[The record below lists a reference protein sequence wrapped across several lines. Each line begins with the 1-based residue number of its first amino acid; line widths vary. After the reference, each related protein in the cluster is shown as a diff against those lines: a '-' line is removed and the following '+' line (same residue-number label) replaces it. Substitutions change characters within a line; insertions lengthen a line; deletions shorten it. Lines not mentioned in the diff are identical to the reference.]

1 MCTLLEAF
9 LFDYKRKISV
19 FNDFK
24 KLGWVRILLLIV
36 GFVLYAIAIC
46 KANLIFI
53 VVTVIFL
60 IVAVHLALRPQLSKN
75 RTQGRKHKGLH
86 KGQNTNTKDSKNK
99 NCEQIHWFRTRRVN
113 VVEKMIKKDIT
124 GLSENELIDLL
135 VKECDNKLKETRPS
149 EIAKKKIAPVGVLV
163 GIIFTTLFAAYLYD
177 NSLISNQVEGSKSLT
192 EWVLKIMPEI
202 SNAIISN
209 ENTLILFMILCFCIT
224 IIYLTIS
231 FIFLPF
237 IVSSIDRDWLLTKEL
252 KSILRYIQK
261 KQANA

>member
-24 KLGWVRILLLIV
+24 KLGWVWILLLVV
-36 GFVLYAIAIC
+36 GFVLYAIAIFR
-46 KANLIFI
+46 ANLIFI

-60 IVAVHLALRPQLSKN
+60 IIAVHLALRPLLSKN
-75 RTQGRKHKGLH
+75 RTQGRKSKGLH
-86 KGQNTNTKDSKNK
+86 KGQKTNKKDSKNK

-113 VVEKMIKKDIT
+113 VVENIIKKDIT

-135 VKECDNKLKETRPS
+135 VEECDNKLKEIRPS
-149 EIAKKKIAPVGVLV
+149 EIAKKKIAPVGVLS
-163 GIIFTTLFAAYLYD
+163 GIIFTTLFTAYLYD

-209 ENTLILFMILCFCIT
+209 ENTLILFMIMCFCIA

-231 FIFLPF
+231 FIILPF

-261 KQANA
+261 

>member
-1 MCTLLEAF
+1 MLEAF

-19 FNDFK
+19 LNDLK
-24 KLGWVRILLLIV
+24 ELGWIRILLLIA
-36 GFVLYAIAIC
+36 GIVLYAIAIC
-46 KANLIFI
+46 RANLLFI

-60 IVAVHLALRPQLSKN
+60 IIAVHWVLRLQLSKN
-75 RTQGRKHKGLH
+75 RTKGRKSKDLH
-86 KGQNTNTKDSKNK
+86 KGQKTNTKDSKNK
-99 NCEQIHWFRTRRVN
+99 DCEQIHWFRTRRVN
-113 VVEKMIKKDIT
+113 VVDNMIKKDIT
-124 GLSENELIDLL
+124 GLSENELIDML
-135 VKECDNKLKETRPS
+135 VEECDNKLKETRPS
-149 EIAKKKIAPVGVLV
+149 EIVKKKIAPVGVLS
-163 GIIFTTLFAAYLYD
+163 GIIFTTLFTAYLYD

-209 ENTLILFMILCFCIT
+209 ENTLILFMIMCFCIA

-231 FIFLPF
+231 FIILPF

-261 KQANA
+261 KQSNA